1 MSLKNKM
8 PILSIIIT
16 SKNTEKYIAQS
27 VDSIVSQKFY
37 SPEKIEI
44 IVVDDLSDDNTI
56 NVIENLSSRKYFKVI
71 QNNHSCGPG
80 GSRNIGLREATGRYV
95 AYLDG
100 DDFFSDNYLSALYP
114 YLEETKYEILVF
126 NYSRFHD
133 GDNRVYEKSNVGVE
147 IDTQYTAAWNK
158 VVKRSLALKSLF
170 LEDNVK
176 WEDVYYTVVLN
187 MNSKSINLIPESLY
201 FYRRR
206 MGSLS
211 YDHND
216 IQGHEDIVRI
226 FQSLVSKYSLH
237 VFKESSELRKLFNKQ
252 FFAHAILAIGSNP
265 NDMVAHNVT
274 TKILRSFRVLNSK
287 KIPIYGTGLIRFIKN
302 NFIMALLKI
311 KLYSLANA
319 ILKLTQ

>member
-1 MSLKNKM
+1 M

-27 VDSIVSQKFY
+27 VDSVVNQKSY

-56 NVIENLSSRKYFKVI
+56 NVVENLSSRKYFKVI
-71 QNNHSCGPG
+71 QNKHSFGPG
-80 GSRNIGLREATGRYV
+80 GSRNIGLKEATGRYV

-100 DDFFSDNYLSALYP
+100 DDFFSDNYLSTLYP
-114 YLEETKYEILVF
+114 YLEENKYEILVF

-133 GDNRVYEKSNVGVE
+133 ENNRVYEKSNVGVE

-187 MNSKSINLIPESLY
+187 MNSKSIKLIQESLY

-206 MGSLS
+206 IGSLS
-211 YDHND
+211 YNHND
-216 IQGHEDIVRI
+216 IQGHEDIVRV
-226 FQSLVSKYSLH
+226 FQSLVNKYSLR
-237 VFKESSELRKLFNKQ
+237 VFKESNELRKLFNKQ

-265 NDMVAHNVT
+265 HDRFAHNVV
-274 TKILRSFRVLNSK
+274 TKIIRSFSVLNSK
-287 KIPIYGTGLIRFIKN
+287 KIPIYGTGVIRFIKN
-302 NFIMALLKI
+302 NFIMVLLKV
-311 KLYSLANA
+311 KLYSIANA
-319 ILKLTQ
+319 ILNLTR